1 MEIVRER
8 FLDDSKLYHLSLA
21 LRSRTTEMHSVM
33 SALTTDERDAVGAA
47 LARALDEIGTVI
59 NPRLEIE
66 RARLSQPQPITG

>member
-1 MEIVRER
+1 MEIVRDR
-8 FLDDSKLYHLSLA
+8 FLDDTKLYHLSLG

-59 NPRLEIE
+59 KPRLEIE
-66 RARLSQPQPITG
+66 SKRLSQPQTITG

>member
-8 FLDDSKLYHLSLA
+8 FLDDSKLYHLSLG

-47 LARALDEIGTVI
+47 LARALDEIGVVI
-59 NPRLEIE
+59 KPRLEIE
-66 RARLSQPQPITG
+66 RERLSQPQTITG

>member
-8 FLDDSKLYHLSLA
+8 FLDDSKLYHLSLG

-47 LARALDEIGTVI
+47 LARALDEIGVVI
-59 NPRLEIE
+59 RPRLEIE
-66 RARLSQPQPITG
+66 RERLSQPQPITG

>member
-1 MEIVRER
+1 MEIARER
-8 FLDDSKLYHLSLA
+8 FLDDSKLYHLSLG

-33 SALTTDERDAVGAA
+33 SALTSDERDAVGAA

-66 RARLSQPQPITG
+66 RARLSQPQTITG

>member
-8 FLDDSKLYHLSLA
+8 FLDDTKLYHLSLG

-33 SALTTDERDAVGAA
+33 SALTTDERNAVGAA

-59 NPRLEIE
+59 KPRLELE
-66 RARLSQPQPITG
+66 RERLSLPQTITG